1 MKLLEDEDVDVRTFH
16 HEQHTWSP
24 SKFHDDPMV
33 NAVLNVAAQLSVL
46 ASATNGLLYGLKF
59 GKKEGLSV
67 AEALEAA
74 SKNVAAGLDSVAER
88 LANRDM

>member
-1 MKLLEDEDVDVRTFH
+1 MKLLEKEDVDVCTFQ
-16 HEQHTWSP
+16 HEQQTWSP
-24 SKFHDDPMV
+24 SKFHKDPMV

-46 ASATNGLLYGLKF
+46 ASATNGLLYGLKY

-74 SKNVAAGLDSVAER
+74 SKNVAHGLESVAES
-88 LANRDM
+88 LANREV